1 MNLALIENL
10 QLAWSGIT
18 ANKVRSGLTMLGVV
32 IGVGTVIALVSIGQ
46 GATSQITERLSSSGT
61 NLLFV
66 SPGMLGGPGGVRG
79 GGGSATSL
87 TMADAAAIAD
97 PDKVQDVVAVAPEFS
112 RRTQVIFGDAN
123 ANVQVRGITTSYP
136 SAQLVEVARG
146 RFIEQ
151 KDVIGQ
157 TNVAVIGADVAA
169 DLFSG
174 LDPLGR
180 RIKVT
185 VAGADNRLVQLTVVG
200 VLEAQGSSSILGDND
215 NAVLVPITTAQTK
228 IANGRNAQGALVV
241 SSITVATVEGE
252 SSDVADSIDALLR
265 YRHKLE
271 PDEDADFSVV
281 TQEDLLETVSSVSQ
295 TLTLFLGFIAVISL
309 VVGGIGIMNIMLVSV
324 TERTR
329 EIGIRKA
336 VGARRSDILTQFL
349 LESVVLSVIGG
360 LAGILLGVCVAWVIN
375 YSGVITTTVSAWS
388 VAVAALFALLV
399 GLLSGMYPAGRAA
412 SLKPIE
418 ALRYE

>member
-1 MNLALIENL
+1 MNLALLENL

-46 GATSQITERLSSSGT
+46 GATSQITDRLSSSGT

-66 SPGMLGGPGGVRG
+66 SPGMRMGAGGVR
-79 GGGSATSL
+79 
-87 TMADAAAIAD
+87 
-97 PDKVQDVVAVAPEFS
+97 DVLAVAPEFS

-123 ANVQVRGITTSYP
+123 VNVQVRGVTTSYP
-136 SAQLVEVARG
+136 SAQLVAVARG
-146 RFIEQ
+146 RFVEA
-151 KDVIGQ
+151 KDLAAQ
-157 TNVAVIGADVAA
+157 ANVAVVGSGVVD
-169 DLFSG
+169 DLFTG
-174 LDPLGR
+174 YDPLGQ
-180 RIKVT
+180 RIKVA
-185 VAGADNRLVQLTVVG
+185 VAGADNRLVSLTVVG

-215 NAVLVPITTAQTK
+215 DAVLVPITTAQNK

-241 SSITVATVEGE
+241 SSITVAAVEGR
-252 SSDVADSIDALLR
+252 SSSVADAIDALLR
-265 YRHKLE
+265 YRHKL
-271 PDEDADFSVV
+271 DADADADFSVV
-281 TQEDLLETVSSVSQ
+281 TQEDLLETVSSVTQ

-360 LAGILLGVCVAWVIN
+360 FFGVLLGVCVAWVVD
-375 YSGVITTTVSAWS
+375 YSGLMTTTVSAWS

-412 SLKPIE
+412 SLKPID